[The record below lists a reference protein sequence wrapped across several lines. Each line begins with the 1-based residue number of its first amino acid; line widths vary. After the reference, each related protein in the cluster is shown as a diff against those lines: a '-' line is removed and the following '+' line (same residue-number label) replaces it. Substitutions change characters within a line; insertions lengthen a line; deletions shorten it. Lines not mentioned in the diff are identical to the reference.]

1 MFNIGHENATD
12 SCLSKST
19 VCRELKELKITYKK
33 INKYIVCK
41 DINSIEN
48 DRKNYAKNNN
58 INIDKFNN
66 SICIDKSGFNIDDT
80 IDKGYSPIGKIIN
93 RLIRHKSTLQF
104 INGYFLRPI
113 IY

>member
-1 MFNIGHENATD
+1 MQA
-12 SCLSKST
+12 

-58 INIDKFNN
+58 INIDKFQ
-66 SICIDKSGFNIDDT
+66 IPLGW
-80 IDKGYSPIGKIIN
+80 
-93 RLIRHKSTLQF
+93 LIVF
-104 INGYFLRPI
+104 V
-113 IY
+113 